1 MSFPTDSPMQFSAP
15 PTVSLPSEEQIKELV
30 DCFYSRVRQD
40 EILGPVFA
48 RAIGDHWEEHL
59 TKMSD
64 FWSTVVLA
72 SHRYKG
78 NPMQVHI
85 NLPRLNQDHFD
96 RWLALWRV
104 TSSELLD
111 QVHAQIFVKKAEFM
125 AARLLSTIDLYH
137 NLPGGNPLSRD

>member
-1 MSFPTDSPMQFSAP
+1 MQYSTP
-15 PTVSLPSEEQIKELV
+15 PILSLPSEEQIKELV

-40 EILGPVFA
+40 ELLGPVFA

-72 SHRYKG
+72 SRRYKG

-85 NLPRLNQDHFD
+85 NLPRLNQVHFD

-104 TSSELLD
+104 TTFELLD
-111 QVHAQIFVKKAEFM
+111 QMHAQVFIKKAEFM
-125 AARLLSTIDLYH
+125 AERLLSAIDLYH
-137 NLPGGNPLSRD
+137 DSPSTDVVSLN

>member
-1 MSFPTDSPMQFSAP
+1 MQYSAS
-15 PTVSLPSEEQIKELV
+15 PTVSLHREEQIKELV

-40 EILGPVFA
+40 ELLGPVFA

-59 TKMSD
+59 TKMID

-72 SHRYKG
+72 SRRYKG

-85 NLPRLNQDHFD
+85 NLPRLNQVHFD

-104 TSSELLD
+104 TTSELLD
-111 QVHAQIFVKKAEFM
+111 QVHAQVFVTKAEFM
-125 AARLLSTIDLYH
+125 AERLLSAIDLY
-137 NLPGGNPLSRD
+137 NDFPAADVANPN

>member
-1 MSFPTDSPMQFSAP
+1 MQYSGPSTINLPTQ
-15 PTVSLPSEEQIKELV
+15 EEIKALV

-40 EILGPVFA
+40 EMLGPVFA

-72 SHRYKG
+72 SRRYKG

-85 NLPRLNQDHFD
+85 GLPRLNQGHFE
-96 RWLALWRV
+96 RWLSLWRI
-104 TSSELLD
+104 TTSELLD
-111 QVHAQIFVKKAEFM
+111 ETHAQIFVSKAEFM
-125 AARLLSTIDLYH
+125 AERLLSAIDLYH
-137 NLPGGNPLSRD
+137 DSRSALGATTN

>member
-1 MSFPTDSPMQFSAP
+1 MQYSAQTDS
-15 PTVSLPSEEQIKELV
+15 LPQEEQIKELI

-40 EILGPVFA
+40 ELLGPVFA

-72 SHRYKG
+72 SRGYKG

-85 NLPRLNQDHFD
+85 NLPRLNKDHFD
-96 RWLALWRV
+96 RWLALWRA
-104 TSSELLD
+104 TTSELLD
-111 QVHAQIFVKKAEFM
+111 QMQAQVFVKKAEFM
-125 AARLLSTIDLYH
+125 AERLLSGIDLYH
-137 NLPGGNPLSRD
+137 DSPAVNPVRPN

>member
-1 MSFPTDSPMQFSAP
+1 MQYSTP
-15 PTVSLPSEEQIKELV
+15 PILSLPSEEQIKELV

-40 EILGPVFA
+40 ELLGPVFA

-72 SHRYKG
+72 SRRYKG

-85 NLPRLNQDHFD
+85 NLPRLNQVHFD

-104 TSSELLD
+104 TTFELLD
-111 QVHAQIFVKKAEFM
+111 QMHAQVFIKKAEFM
-125 AARLLSTIDLYH
+125 AERLLSAIDLYH
-137 NLPGGNPLSRD
+137 DSPTTDVVSLN

>member
-1 MSFPTDSPMQFSAP
+1 MHYSAP
-15 PTVSLPSEEQIKELV
+15 PTVSLPSEQQIKELV

-40 EILGPVFA
+40 ELLGPLFA
-48 RAIGDHWEEHL
+48 RATGDHWEEHL

-72 SHRYKG
+72 SRRYKG

-85 NLPRLNQDHFD
+85 NLPRLNQEHFD

-104 TSSELLD
+104 TTSELLD
-111 QVHAQIFVKKAEFM
+111 QMHAQVFVKKAEFM
-125 AARLLSTIDLYH
+125 AERLLSAIDLYH
-137 NLPGGNPLSRD
+137 GTSATTPVSTN

>member
-1 MSFPTDSPMQFSAP
+1 MHYSAP
-15 PTVSLPSEEQIKELV
+15 PILSLPSEEQIKELV

-40 EILGPVFA
+40 ELLGPVFA
-48 RAIGDHWEEHL
+48 GAIGDHWEEHL

-72 SHRYKG
+72 SRRYKG

-85 NLPRLNQDHFD
+85 NLPRLNQEHFD

-104 TSSELLD
+104 TTSELLD
-111 QVHAQIFVKKAEFM
+111 QAHAQVFVKKAEFM
-125 AARLLSTIDLYH
+125 AERLLSAIDLYH
-137 NLPGGNPLSRD
+137 DSWATDAISLN

>member
-1 MSFPTDSPMQFSAP
+1 MQYSTP

-40 EILGPVFA
+40 ELLSPVFA
-48 RAIGDHWEEHL
+48 RAISDQWEEHL

-72 SHRYKG
+72 SRRYKG

-85 NLPRLNQDHFD
+85 ELPRLNQHHFD

-104 TSSELLD
+104 TTSELLD
-111 QVHAQIFVKKAEFM
+111 QAHAEIFIKKAEFM
-125 AARLLSTIDLYH
+125 AERLLSAIDLYH
-137 NLPGGNPLSRD
+137 DFPAAEVVSPN